1 MGQYPAMEQGARPR
15 GMYAQLRRLTESDAF
30 ESVIATLL
38 VLNAGALL
46 LESIADVGEFDL
58 YLWVFFVVSQVI
70 FVVEIVLRVASYGP
84 RFREFFRDGWNVFDF
99 VIVVLSLAP
108 EIGALSFGARIV
120 RVLRVLRFLRV
131 LRLASLYFRR
141 TGREAQ

>member
-1 MGQYPAMEQGARPR
+1 MEDGARPA
-15 GMYAQLRRLTESDAF
+15 GAYARLRRLTESDAF

-38 VLNAGALL
+38 LLNGGALL
-46 LESIADVGEFDL
+46 LESFADVSEFDL
-58 YLWVFFVVSQVI
+58 YLWIFFAVSQTV
-70 FVVEIVLRVASYGP
+70 FVVEIALRVASYGP
-84 RFREFFRDGWNVFDF
+84 RFLEFFRDGWNVFDF
-99 VIVVLSLAP
+99 VVVALSLAP

-141 TGREAQ
+141 TGREAR